1 MVTNPADYVKTFADI
16 GTEYF
21 TFHAEA
27 TPHMHRLV
35 QEIKAHG
42 MKAGISLNP
51 STPVSMLEDIAS
63 DLDMILIMS
72 VNPGLVGSL
81 LFLMRFVRSRRQK
94 NYLLIMKIPKL
105 LLKLTAALI

>member
-1 MVTNPADYVKTFADI
+1 
-16 GTEYF
+16 
-21 TFHAEA
+21 
-27 TPHMHRLV
+27 MHRLV

-72 VNPGLVGSL
+72 VNPGFGGQS
-81 LFLMRFVRSRRQK
+81 FIPHAVRKIQKAK